1 MNNFK
6 RFLEK
11 NKIRANAI
19 NKGNSSFIING
30 YNSTIIKNN
39 DNIEFSA
46 AIVNQ
51 QEKKS
56 AYIYT
61 NKEDVLDIGSA
72 WEAKDLHFLIAEE
85 ITIIKD
91 VNWHKYIA
99 HICNVEINGLWGCFI
114 GPEEKYIN
122 LTLQQTTVLTSE
134 QKPIL
139 ILPSNS
145 LEFGDKIIIKNRAW
159 LVQEFDNIT
168 TEGITYYSLRPTTI
182 SKNVEEN
189 SIEKNADKNVVIDE
203 NIKEIG
209 ENIYSVLP
217 NTPITITTYK
227 GYFEY
232 DNHSIEVLE
241 HKSNLVKFLIPIGIN
256 EVIINIKEGGNNNI
270 VTKKYIIR

>member
-1 MNNFK
+1 M
-6 RFLEK
+6 
-11 NKIRANAI
+11 AI
-19 NKGNSSFIING
+19 YLCQLTS
-30 YNSTIIKNN
+30 
-39 DNIEFSA
+39 
-46 AIVNQ
+46 
-51 QEKKS
+51 
-56 AYIYT
+56 
-61 NKEDVLDIGSA
+61 
-72 WEAKDLHFLIAEE
+72 LIAEE

-182 SKNVEEN
+182 SKNIEEN

-241 HKSNLVKFLIPIGIN
+241 HKSNLIKFLIPIGIN
-256 EVIINIKEGGNNNI
+256 EVTIKTKEGGNNNI

>member
-72 WEAKDLHFLIAEE
+72 WEAKGLHFLIAEE

-99 HICNVEINGLWGCFI
+99 HICNVEINGL
-114 GPEEKYIN
+114 
-122 LTLQQTTVLTSE
+122 
-134 QKPIL
+134 
-139 ILPSNS
+139 
-145 LEFGDKIIIKNRAW
+145 
-159 LVQEFDNIT
+159 
-168 TEGITYYSLRPTTI
+168 
-182 SKNVEEN
+182 
-189 SIEKNADKNVVIDE
+189 
-203 NIKEIG
+203 
-209 ENIYSVLP
+209 
-217 NTPITITTYK
+217 
-227 GYFEY
+227 
-232 DNHSIEVLE
+232 
-241 HKSNLVKFLIPIGIN
+241 
-256 EVIINIKEGGNNNI
+256 
-270 VTKKYIIR
+270 